1 LRLLLLILL
10 LLVSCTRP
18 SSNGKSLPD
27 YDPKLAQ
34 SLVKNENAILLDVR
48 TEVEFKMSHIN
59 GAHRIGIGDLEGSID
74 KVKELVGGDLNRPIV
89 VYCLSGGRAGK
100 AKDIL
105 LKNGF
110 KKVTNLGSYKDWP
123 EDRK

>member
-1 LRLLLLILL
+1 MRLILVFL
-10 LLVSCTRP
+10 FILVGCTRT
-18 SSNGKSLPD
+18 SSTGKSLPD
-27 YDPKLAQ
+27 YDPTLAKE
-34 SLVKNENAILLDVR
+34 LVQNKNAILLDVR
-48 TEVEFKMSHIN
+48 TQMEFKMTHIK
-59 GAHRIGIGDLEGSID
+59 GAHRIGIGDLEESIG

-100 AKDIL
+100 AKNIL

-123 EDRK
+123 QDN